1 MLDTNG
7 SRLLRWDAEPVS
19 AGDIPNCVEPTLIVG
34 DTRATQTERMSLV
47 LRGAVALL
55 LASAA
60 FAVHTAD
67 DDPVEPAV
75 ATVASASV
83 KSGPASALA
92 PCIGTAKEPG
102 GPDPWGGCWPGPHN
116 TGVPA
121 GTRLT
126 AYSGD
131 RTVSTPGAVI
141 DGWDVDGC
149 ILVTALGVT
158 IQNSRAHCVVV
169 AERARYCHAGESAAE
184 RSLTECTMVAGL
196 STDQR
201 AKQPV
206 LTIRDSEIRCPE
218 GLGESG
224 IADRN
229 VVVERVD
236 ISNCENGF
244 SVDSHVKVRHSYIHD
259 LYNAVEG
266 DPHTDGLQG
275 LVGRN
280 LRLVH
285 NVFYAFTTGCSY
297 PSVDARCNG
306 NAAITIGGQREWASV
321 RHNLIRRNLLA
332 GGSYTLYCPFV
343 TPAGFSIVEN
353 RFSEV
358 YSPKVGEYGPMT
370 GCRGPGITKRGNK
383 RIRY

>member
-1 MLDTNG
+1 MIVD
-7 SRLLRWDAEPVS
+7 V
-19 AGDIPNCVEPTLIVG
+19 AG
-34 DTRATQTERMSLV
+34 AKQTERMSFV
-47 LRGAVALL
+47 LRGVVALL
-55 LASAA
+55 VVTGAVVVQTAGDDDALESAA
-60 FAVHTAD
+60 PAMSSR
-67 DDPVEPAV
+67 PVM
-75 ATVASASV
+75 
-83 KSGPASALA
+83 SGPASVRAA
-92 PCIGTAKEPG
+92 CIGTPNEPG

-121 GTRLT
+121 GTDLT
-126 AYSGD
+126 PYGGD

-158 IQNSRAHCVVV
+158 IQNSRAHCVGV
-169 AERARYCHAGESAAE
+169 AEKARYCRAGETE
-184 RSLTECTMVAGL
+184 GEKSLTGCTMVAGL
-196 STDQR
+196 STDKG
-201 AKQPV
+201 AKRPV
-206 LTIRDSEIRCPE
+206 LTIRDSEIRCPS

-236 ISNCENGF
+236 ISNCENGL
-244 SVDSHVKVRHSYIHD
+244 SVDSHVKVKHSYIHD
-259 LYNAVEG
+259 LFNSVEG

-285 NVFYAFTTGCSY
+285 NVIYAFTTGCSH

-306 NAAITIGGQREWASV
+306 NAAITIGGQRDWASV
-321 RHNLIRRNLLA
+321 RHTMIRRNLLA

-343 TPAGFSIVEN
+343 NPAGFSIIEN
-353 RFSEV
+353 RFSEI
-358 YSPKVGEYGPMT
+358 YSPKVGEYGTMT
-370 GCRGPGITKRGNK
+370 GCRGPGVTQRGNK